1 MQEKLIS
8 AIKRLSADKETK
20 NRKGGKILY
29 VQNDDNL

>member
-1 MQEKLIS
+1 MYARKINKKLIS

-29 VQNDDNL
+29 V